1 MSAAKSIFWGALGVS
16 AGALIYGALV
26 ESNRHVTIRK
36 TLRLPNWPERLR
48 EYRIA
53 LLGDFH
59 IRDEFSLDLAKR
71 AIDAALDSDPD
82 MVVMVGDYVGYW
94 KPEVIP
100 MLGEALEPL
109 LLMNGSV
116 VAVPGNHDY
125 LQGDPSILKSMFE
138 ELNIKLLRNENWIHD
153 GINWVGVDSANA
165 NQADP
170 MTAMDNLDS
179 TIPAI
184 ALWHE
189 PDLVGWLPKGCSL
202 CLSGHSHGGQFLTP
216 WGKHFVGSKNG
227 RRYRRGFY
235 ADASTPIYVTSGIGT
250 TGPPSRLFCPPETVI
265 LDIEPA

>member
-1 MSAAKSIFWGALGVS
+1 MSLGKNLFWGALGVS

-26 ESNRHVTIRK
+26 ESNRHVTIKK

-59 IRDEFSLDLAKR
+59 IRDEYSLDVAKR
-71 AIDAALDSDPD
+71 AVDAALDSDPD
-82 MVVMVGDYVGYW
+82 MVVMVGDYVGHW

-125 LQGDPSILKSMFE
+125 LGGDTSILETIFD
-138 ELNIKLLRNENWIHD
+138 ELNITLLRNSSWIHD

-165 NQADP
+165 SQADP
-170 MTAMDNLDS
+170 VSAMEEVDPS
-179 TIPAI
+179 MPSI

-189 PDLVGWLPKGCSL
+189 PDMVEWLPEGNQL

-216 WGKHFVGSKNG
+216 WGTPFMGSRKG
-227 RRYRRGFY
+227 RKYRRGFFPN
-235 ADASTPIYVTSGIGT
+235 APTPIFVTSGIGT

-265 LDIEPA
+265 LDLEPG